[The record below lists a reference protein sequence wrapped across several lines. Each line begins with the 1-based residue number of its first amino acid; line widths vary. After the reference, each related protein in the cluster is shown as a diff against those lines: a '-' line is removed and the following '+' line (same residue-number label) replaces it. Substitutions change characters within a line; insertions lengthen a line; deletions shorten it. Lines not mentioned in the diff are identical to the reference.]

1 MGRQSQETL
10 RKERGKGLARDLR
23 QTQREGELK
32 RHTETEMG
40 GKHRVEKEA
49 GRGCAVTAGRV
60 EVGDSQPG
68 LIEDLIQKAHLH
80 PF

>member
-1 MGRQSQETL
+1 M

-32 RHTETEMG
+32 TEMG
-40 GKHRVEKEA
+40 GKHRVGKEA

-68 LIEDLIQKAHLH
+68 LMEDLIQKIH